1 MNSAIIIGGNGL
13 IGRAL
18 TQQLVLQGVPTL
30 VIGKSKSVH
39 EDLENLLDN
48 GLDYLQVKPFD
59 INIEETANRIKA
71 ASTFSEG
78 AVMFFLAWRGENS
91 LADGPLLT
99 QLTNVTVSCT
109 YIKIAKKV
117 FAKKF
122 VSTGSFEELAFE
134 RRTKGN
140 TWHTIPKSTDF
151 NWYGF
156 AKTVARRQISFE
168 AYVQKVDFCHTYISI
183 VIDKTLRTQKFVEQS
198 LRLIYGSNKIPIV
211 NNKELCNIA
220 SSEEIARQLVSIGE
234 NGVNKSIF
242 ALGTGESMP
251 LSAYLT
257 LFHQICQKNPLKIE
271 QLKVPNDATF
281 LTQTDFDIN
290 PLTTETA
297 YQTNE
302 RPERLFREII
312 NSL

>member
-1 MNSAIIIGGNGL
+1 M
-13 IGRAL
+13 
-18 TQQLVLQGVPTL
+18 LQGVPTL
-30 VIGKSKSVH
+30 VIGKSETVH
-39 EDLENLLDN
+39 QDLENLLDN
-48 GLDYLQVKPFD
+48 GLDYLQVKPVD
-59 INIEETANRIKA
+59 IDIEEVVNRIKA

-78 AVMFFLAWRGENS
+78 AVMFFLAWRGANS
-91 LADGPLLT
+91 LADGQLLT
-99 QLTNVTVSCT
+99 QLMNVTASCT

-122 VSTGSFEELAFE
+122 VSIGSFEELVFE
-134 RRTKGN
+134 RRIKGN
-140 TWHTIPKSTDF
+140 NWHTIPKSKDF

-156 AKTVARRQISFE
+156 SKTVARRQASFE
-168 AYVQKVDFCHTYISI
+168 AYVQKIDFCHTYISI
-183 VIDKTLRTQKFVEQS
+183 VIDKALRTQKFVEQS
-198 LRLIYGSNKIPIV
+198 LRLIYESNKIPIV
-211 NNKELCNIA
+211 KNKELCNIA

-242 ALGTGESMP
+242 ALGTGECMP
-251 LSAYLT
+251 LTAYFT
-257 LFHQICQKNPLKIE
+257 LFQQVCHKNFLRLE
-271 QLKVPNDATF
+271 QLKLPNDETF

-290 PLTTETA
+290 LLATQTG